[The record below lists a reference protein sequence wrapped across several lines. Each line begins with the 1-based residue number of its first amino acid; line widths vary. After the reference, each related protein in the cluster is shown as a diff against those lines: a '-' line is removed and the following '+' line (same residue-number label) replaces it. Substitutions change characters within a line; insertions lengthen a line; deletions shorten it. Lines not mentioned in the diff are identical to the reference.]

1 LESQVQASQS
11 QQRMK
16 QRLECDEK
24 HDFLPALSLQAR
36 QPKLP
41 ANGDRAAAESKQ
53 ES

>member
-1 LESQVQASQS
+1 LESQVQASQL
-11 QQRMK
+11 QQRM
-16 QRLECDEK
+16 ECDEK